1 MSSYWGIVNNGRMV
15 VDADDDRTLVYETK
29 EAALKELKEVRK
41 EIPLAKVV
49 EVKISLKYAQLTVN

>member
-1 MSSYWGIVNNGRMV
+1 MV

-29 EAALKELKEVRK
+29 EAADKELKKVRN

-49 EVKISLKYAQLTVN
+49 EVEISLKYAQLTVN